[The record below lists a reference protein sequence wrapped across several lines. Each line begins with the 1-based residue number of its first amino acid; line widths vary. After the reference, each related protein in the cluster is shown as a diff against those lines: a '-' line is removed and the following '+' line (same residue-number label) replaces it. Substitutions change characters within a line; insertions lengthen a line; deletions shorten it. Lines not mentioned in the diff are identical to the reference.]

1 MNNKKSVMVA
11 VLNQGKIATG
21 LTECLLA
28 MKDSPYYDVEIEF
41 PDDAPIS
48 NNRNKI
54 VQRFLAKDY
63 DYLLMID
70 SDIVPPPSVINMA
83 DFQKDIIA
91 ATAFIYQGVIMPVAW
106 NRMPDGMYK
115 PIDISE
121 YDGIVEVD
129 AIGTGCVMLSRK
141 VLEDVK
147 APFLNEYDPDGIK
160 LFGLD
165 IAFCQKAKEKGYKV
179 FTSIDYVCSHYKTV
193 DLKTFYAIF
202 HNSIEEIKRLN
213 LEIERLKLKNNENN

>member
-1 MNNKKSVMVA
+1 MKKRILIS

-21 LTECLLA
+21 LVESLLA
-28 MKDSPYYDVEIEF
+28 MKGSPEYDIEIDF

-63 DYLLMID
+63 DYLLMCD
-70 SDIVPPPSVINMA
+70 SDIVPPPSVINLA
-83 DFQKDIIA
+83 DYQKDIIS

-115 PIDISE
+115 PINLSE
-121 YDGIVEVD
+121 YDGLVEVD
-129 AIGTGCVMLSRK
+129 AVGTGCIMLSRK
-141 VLEDVK
+141 VLEEVK

-165 IAFCQKAKEKGYKV
+165 IAFCQKAIEKGFKV
-179 FTSIDYVCSHYKTV
+179 YTSLDYVCSHYKTV

-202 HNSIEEIKRLN
+202 SNGLDKIRELEAEIKQLR
-213 LEIERLKLKNNENN
+213 NENN